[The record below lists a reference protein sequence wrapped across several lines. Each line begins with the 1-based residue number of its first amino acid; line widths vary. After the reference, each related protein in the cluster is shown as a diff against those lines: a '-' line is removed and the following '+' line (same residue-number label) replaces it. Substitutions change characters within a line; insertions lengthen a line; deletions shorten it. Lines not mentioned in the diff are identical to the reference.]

1 MTVIGT
7 VLLDKTMA
15 SFKGTGAANLLALSC
30 LSNFPNNKNAKIQ
43 DFIAMAVLSFL
54 QILVAHIQN
63 KIKMIFLKY
72 LTTLTEKNC
81 LKLTQVSTRH
91 CVKSVQIQSY
101 FWSVFSCIRT
111 EYRKIR
117 TRNNSVFG
125 HFSCSENLLKPNLGC
140 FWQFPYVHT
149 IN

>member
-1 MTVIGT
+1 
-7 VLLDKTMA
+7 MA
-15 SFKGTGAANLLALSC
+15 SFKGTGAANLLALYC
-30 LSNFPNNKNAKIQ
+30 LSNFPNNKNATIQ

-117 TRNNSVFG
+117 TINNSVFG
-125 HFSCSENLLKPNLGC
+125 HFHSVFYSMAYKCFTLSVNLLSYILLS
-140 FWQFPYVHT
+140 Y
-149 IN
+149 